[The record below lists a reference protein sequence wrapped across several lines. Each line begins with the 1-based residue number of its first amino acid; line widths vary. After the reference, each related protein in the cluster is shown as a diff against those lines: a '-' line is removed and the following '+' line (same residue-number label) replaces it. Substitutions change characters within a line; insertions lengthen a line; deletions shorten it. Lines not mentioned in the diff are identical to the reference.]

1 MRVVLI
7 LTDTTGHCRRALE
20 YLKDISEKFSAQREV
35 FIVLEDI
42 YKLEKASV
50 SLGFPLPPDTVPQ
63 TKEKVMG
70 KVKHVWEHI
79 DGSELEVKVVAG
91 ELKEEVNNFLSS
103 KEDVGLIIWGCS
115 PSPNVCRVIDDIEIP
130 SLIIK

>member
-1 MRVVLI
+1 MRIVLI
-7 LTDTTGHCRRALE
+7 LTDTTGQCHKALE
-20 YLKDISEKFSAQREV
+20 YLKEVSEKFSAKMEV
-35 FIVLEDI
+35 FVVLEDV

-63 TKEKVMG
+63 TKEKVIKKLRHM
-70 KVKHVWEHI
+70 WEHI
-79 DGSELEVKVVAG
+79 DSSEIDITVVAG
-91 ELKEEVNNFLSS
+91 ELREEVLKFTGS
-103 KEDVGLIIWGCS
+103 KGDLGMLIWGCS